1 MNNGGMIMFLCLLA
15 AINVGIMVWMW
26 LGALS
31 LSLRHRMSK
40 ASVIVTIVDM
50 IEIGLAGMSKNV

>member
-15 AINVGIMVWMW
+15 AINVGIMVWTW

-31 LSLRHRMSK
+31 
-40 ASVIVTIVDM
+40 
-50 IEIGLAGMSKNV
+50 